1 MNRPNSPRIAAY
13 VGLVVGLMMALAA
26 NLAATWSQG
35 AVMIG
40 TGVVAPIVLPLVLWL
55 KSTFQAVTFRERIV
69 RELAFT
75 AVAVP
80 AATLSYWHTW
90 TLMSAN
96 VPPWIAAV
104 LPLSADGVATMA
116 TLALHRSRAATAGV
130 VREPEPKPVVSRPV
144 AAQQNTPTA
153 APAAASARPL
163 RPPAASSVSAPSAI
177 ESKRDEMVDRVAW
190 LLAREPERAKDEV
203 AALRAKFGVSESTAK
218 RTRREA
224 GRVAA

>member
-55 KSTFQAVTFRERIV
+55 KSTFQAITFRERIV

-90 TLMSAN
+90 TLMSTN

-116 TLALHRSRAATAGV
+116 TLALHRSHATV
-130 VREPEPKPVVSRPV
+130 VRKPEPKQMVSRPV
-144 AAQQNTPTA
+144 AAPKQTTTSPA
-153 APAAASARPL
+153 VVAPRAASL
-163 RPPAASSVSAPSAI
+163 TPPSTI
-177 ESKRDEMVDRVAW
+177 ESKRGEMADRVAW
-190 LLAREPERAKDEV
+190 LQARNPERAKDEV
-203 AALRAKFGVSESTAK
+203 AALRAEFGVSESTAK
-218 RTRREA
+218 RVRREA